1 VSTWTLICACAED
14 GTIGHDGR
22 IPWHLPADLARFRSR
37 TMGGLV
43 IVGRRT
49 AETLPP
55 LPGRAVLVLGRDDL
69 RWPGMAWRSGLAR
82 DWTGPVWVAGG
93 AETYA
98 ALERDCDRMELT
110 HVPGSPGGDTRWTPT
125 WALWRE
131 VAREVIEGAEVVS
144 YERRRG

>member
-1 VSTWTLICACAED
+1 MTARETWTLICARAED
-14 GTIGHDGR
+14 GTIGHAGR

-49 AETLPP
+49 AATLPP
-55 LPGRAVLVLGRDDL
+55 LPGRAVLACSREAHV
-69 RWPGMAWRSGLAR
+69 PLAR
-82 DWTGPVWVAGG
+82 WDGPVWVAGG
-93 AETYA
+93 AITYA
-98 ALERDCDRMELT
+98 ALEQRCDRMELT

-131 VAREVIEGAEVVS
+131 VGREAIEGAEVVI